1 MNSDLKKKRE
11 ELLEQIKPVGLKEY
25 GSASTSTK
33 ATKMFNMFWVNQRL
47 DAVLSEMSKDK
58 NRNTEIVQ
66 AIQLIEIA
74 RTLMKN
80 YADRLREA
88 ETT

>member
-1 MNSDLKKKRE
+1 MNNDLQKKRE
-11 ELLEQIKPVGLKEY
+11 ELLEQIKPVGLKDY
-25 GSASTSTK
+25 SSTK

>member
-1 MNSDLKKKRE
+1 MNNDLQKKRE
-11 ELLEQIKPVGLKEY
+11 ELLEQIKPVGLKDY
-25 GSASTSTK
+25 NSTK

>member
-1 MNSDLKKKRE
+1 MNNDLQKKKE
-11 ELLEQIKPVGLKEY
+11 ELLEQIKPVGLKDY
-25 GSASTSTK
+25 GSVK

>member
-1 MNSDLKKKRE
+1 MEDFQKKRE
-11 ELLEQIKPVGLKEY
+11 QLLAEIQPVGLKNY
-25 GSASTSTK
+25 GSKS
-33 ATKMFNMFWVNQRL
+33 ATKMFNMYWVNQRL

-74 RTLMKN
+74 RQLMKN
-80 YADRLREA
+80 YSDRLRDT

>member
-1 MNSDLKKKRE
+1 MNKDLDKKRE
-11 ELLEQIKPVGLKEY
+11 QLLEQIKPVGLK
-25 GSASTSTK
+25 SAP

-58 NRNTEIVQ
+58 NRNTEIIQ

-74 RTLMKN
+74 RTLMQN
-80 YADRLREA
+80 YADRLRESNTA
-88 ETT
+88 S

>member
-1 MNSDLKKKRE
+1 MTNNLQKKRE
-11 ELLEQIKPVGLKEY
+11 ELLEQIKPVGLKHY
-25 GSASTSTK
+25 N

-47 DAVLSEMSKDK
+47 DAVLSEMGKDK
-58 NRNTEIVQ
+58 NRNVEIVQ